1 MCVFIGLPG
10 ERFYIGG
17 RKSDSIWSW
26 TDGSA
31 WNYERWEKDIE
42 KNRDGEWV
50 TIFLGS
56 KKWKSVSLDWKG
68 NYLCQYTL

>member
-1 MCVFIGLPG
+1 MTLRDLGLGLWTGTGTGLIPFGHGLMEVPG
-10 ERFYIGG
+10 IMRN
-17 RKSDSIWSW
+17 K
-26 TDGSA
+26 
-31 WNYERWEKDIE
+31 EKDIE